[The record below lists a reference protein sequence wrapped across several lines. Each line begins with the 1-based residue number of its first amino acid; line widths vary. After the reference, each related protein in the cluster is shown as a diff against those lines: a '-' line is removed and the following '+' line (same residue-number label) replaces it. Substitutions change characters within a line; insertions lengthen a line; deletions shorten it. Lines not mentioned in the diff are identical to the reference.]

1 MPMMQPLLR
10 LAAATA
16 VLLAGAALAQTSP
29 APPPAPT
36 PAPPPAPSNCAA
48 AEYRQLDFWVGEW
61 RVFRQADGL
70 EVATST
76 IARIANGCGISE
88 HYIAPGAPG
97 GPYEGLSYSSF
108 DRREGKWRQFYVDVN
123 GNATWYTGQLEGTV
137 LALYAPGVLPGVQQR
152 MSYTPNA
159 DGSVNQTG
167 VISSD
172 GGKTWQPGYDYV
184 YRRR

>member
-1 MPMMQPLLR
+1 MTR
-10 LAAATA
+10 LHAAAAAA
-16 VLLAGAALAQTSP
+16 VLLATAANAQT
-29 APPPAPT
+29 APPA
-36 PAPPPAPSNCAA
+36 APPNCSA
-48 AEYRQLDFWVGEW
+48 AEFRQLDFWVGEW

-76 IARIANGCGISE
+76 IARVANGCGISE
-88 HYIAPGAPG
+88 HYLAPGAPG
-97 GPYEGLSYSSF
+97 GPYEGLSYSSW
-108 DRREGKWRQFYVDVN
+108 DRRDGKWHQFYVDVN
-123 GNATWYTGQLEGTV
+123 GNATWFTGQLEGAV
-137 LALYAPGVLPGVQQR
+137 MALYAPVGPPGTQTR

-172 GGKTWQPGYDYV
+172 GGKTWQPSYDYV

>member
-1 MPMMQPLLR
+1 MTR
-10 LAAATA
+10 LHAAAA
-16 VLLAGAALAQTSP
+16 AVVLLSTTAHAQT
-29 APPPAPT
+29 PPPARP
-36 PAPPPAPSNCAA
+36 NCEA

-61 RVFRQADGL
+61 RVFQQADGK

-97 GPYEGLSYSSF
+97 GPYEGLSYSGF
-108 DRREGKWRQFYVDVN
+108 DRRDGKWHQFYVDVN
-123 GNATWYTGQLEGTV
+123 GNATWFTGQLEGTV
-137 LALYAPGVLPGVQQR
+137 LALYAPAARPGVQQR

-167 VISSD
+167 VFSND